1 MIQMYDVSKVYPTG
15 VTALRDINLHIRK
28 GEFVF
33 LVGPSGAGKTT
44 LMRLIFRDDLPSTG
58 HVIIDGR
65 NIDRLSDSKV
75 PYLRRSIGIVLQQ
88 FNLIPHKTVFENVA
102 FALWVTGAP
111 EEEIDTRTASVLKDV
126 GLFHK
131 RNQTPFQLS
140 GGEQQRACIARALV
154 NNPAILLTDEPTGN
168 LDPELSLEIMELF
181 VRINNRGTTVLV
193 ATHDS
198 VLVDKLSK
206 RVISLVDGA
215 VVKDCERGSYSYG

>member
-1 MIQMYDVSKVYPTG
+1 MIQMYEVNKVYPNG
-15 VTALRDINLHIRK
+15 VSALKDINLHIKK

-44 LMRLIFRDDLPSTG
+44 LMRLIFRDELPTSG

-65 NIDRLSDSKV
+65 NIDRLSESKV

-88 FNLIPHKTVFENVA
+88 FNLIPHKSVFHNVA

-111 EEEIDTRTASVLKDV
+111 EVDIENRTTRVLKDV
-126 GLFHK
+126 GLYQK
-131 RNQTPFQLS
+131 RDLTPFELS

-181 VRINNRGTTVLV
+181 ARINNRGTTVMV

-198 VLVDKLSK
+198 ALVDKMSK
-206 RVISLVDGA
+206 RVISLVDGQ
-215 VVKDCERGSYSYG
+215 VVRDCEEGTYRYG

>member
-1 MIQMYDVSKVYPTG
+1 MIQMYDVNKVYPNG
-15 VTALRDINLHIRK
+15 VSALKDINLHIKK

-44 LMRLIFRDDLPSTG
+44 LMRLIFRDELPTSG

-65 NIDRLSDSKV
+65 NIDRLSESKV

-88 FNLIPHKTVFENVA
+88 FNLIPHKTVFQNVA

-111 EEEIDTRTASVLKDV
+111 EDEIVTRTTRVLKDV
-126 GLFHK
+126 GLYQK
-131 RNQTPFQLS
+131 RDRTPFELS

-181 VRINNRGTTVLV
+181 ARINNRGTTVLV

-198 VLVDKLSK
+198 ALVDKMSK
-206 RVISLVDGA
+206 RVISIVDGSVA
-215 VVKDCERGSYSYG
+215 RDCEEGTYRYG

>member
-1 MIQMYDVSKVYPTG
+1 MIQMYDVNKVYPNG
-15 VTALRDINLHIRK
+15 VSALKDINLHIDK

-44 LMRLIFRDDLPSTG
+44 LLRLIFRDELPTSG

-65 NIDRLSDSKV
+65 NIDRLTESKV

-88 FNLIPHKTVFENVA
+88 FNLIPHKTVFQNVS
-102 FALWVTGAP
+102 FALWVTGAA
-111 EEEIDTRTASVLKDV
+111 EEEILNRTTRVLKDV
-126 GLFHK
+126 GLYQK
-131 RNQTPFQLS
+131 RDLTPYELS

-168 LDPELSLEIMELF
+168 LDPELSVEIMELF
-181 VRINNRGTTVLV
+181 ARINNRGTTVLV

-198 VLVDKLSK
+198 ALVDKMSK
-206 RVISLVDGA
+206 RVISIVDGM
-215 VVKDCERGSYSYG
+215 VTRDCEEGTYRYG